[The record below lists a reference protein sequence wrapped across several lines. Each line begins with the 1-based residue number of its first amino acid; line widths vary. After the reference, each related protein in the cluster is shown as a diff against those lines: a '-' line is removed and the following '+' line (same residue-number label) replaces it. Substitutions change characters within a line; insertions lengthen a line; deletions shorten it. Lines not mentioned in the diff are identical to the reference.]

1 MLKKF
6 WRYPD
11 RTPAERL
18 RDSLDADYR
27 EILAVDLIIW
37 LFLLA
42 SIPQIAYVLGRGEY
56 TVISVLKAL
65 GIDGAVWL
73 LSRAVAKRT
82 ANRFSSVETPAG
94 DRGGAGSSGVTGSSG
109 AADSSGVFWT
119 RVMLWSG
126 IVIFLILTTAM
137 NTAFEFWEPT
147 GIEGVIAYSV
157 PRDRAVVYTHLMS
170 SSFLAV
176 IILFLSFTRTLLAK
190 NFEQSYED
198 FQRLSGADGG
208 FLHPTHAVVA
218 DFAATEVNTLARMA
232 AEPADSPDFPAPRWP
247 GDTEGTGDTGTHET
261 PGSPEARKSSANN
274 PSTYQPPVQRRRF

>member
-1 MLKKF
+1 MFKKF

-82 ANRFSSVETPAG
+82 ANRFSSVKMPPA
-94 DRGGAGSSGVTGSSG
+94 DQAGI
-109 AADSSGVFWT
+109 FWT

-198 FQRLSGADGG
+198 FQRLSGSGGG
-208 FLHPTHAVVA
+208 FLHPSHAVSTAAAQA
-218 DFAATEVNTLARMA
+218 DFAATETATLARMA
-232 AEPADSPDFPAPRWP
+232 ADSPDFPAPRWP
-247 GDTEGTGDTGTHET
+247 GDTGAQETHET
-261 PGSPEARKSSANN
+261 HEARKTSATNQ
-274 PSTYQPPVQRRRF
+274 PAYQPPVQRRRF